1 MGRLDARVALVT
13 GAARGIG
20 AATARILAAE
30 GAHVACADANA
41 DGANA
46 VAQGIGG
53 LALNGSVTDEEAV
66 ARWVSAIVDRWAK
79 LDILINNAGITRDAM
94 SHKMTADQWDAVV
107 DVNLKGTFVCAQ
119 AAMAA
124 MRSQRSGAI
133 VNTASVSAFG
143 NIGQANYAA
152 SKAGVIGLTKTL
164 ALEGA
169 RDGIRVNAVAPGFV
183 DTDMTRAI
191 PERIRQDA
199 IGRIPLGRAA
209 VPEDIAKVHLFL
221 VSDDAAYVT
230 GQVIVIDGGSRISH

>member
-53 LALNGSVTDEEAV
+53 LALNGSVTDGEAV
-66 ARWVSAIVDRWAK
+66 ARWMSAILDRWAK

-191 PERIRQDA
+191 PDRIRQDA
-199 IGRIPLGRAA
+199 IARIPLGRVA

-230 GQVIVIDGGSRISH
+230 GQVIVVDGGSRISH